1 MRLSHIGSDLFDL
14 VALGAHATSVGAAE
28 EAATGGARRTRTRGR
43 GWCMPADAQH
53 LLRVVHD
60 VLLASRNGPGDAYGV
75 IAQGLELLQRHVG
88 VPGGLK
94 GVDPTEGNRR
104 LQDHAVPVRLVAREL
119 RSRGKVD
126 ATPSH
131 PTIPWLHLLRL
142 EDDFG
147 GRNICLVVEL
157 RAP

>member
-14 VALGAHATSVGAAE
+14 VALGAHATSVAAE
-28 EAATGGARRTRTRGR
+28 EAAAGGARRTHTRGR

-75 IAQGLELLQRHVG
+75 IAQGLELLQRHAA

-94 GVDPTEGNRR
+94 GVDPT
-104 LQDHAVPVRLVAREL
+104 
-119 RSRGKVD
+119 
-126 ATPSH
+126 
-131 PTIPWLHLLRL
+131 
-142 EDDFG
+142 
-147 GRNICLVVEL
+147 
-157 RAP
+157 